1 MTRPPEDTGAA
12 VPPYEG
18 RKETADSDDQTSKG
32 GARTGGAA
40 APTTDD
46 QMKSP
51 EPADTEG
58 GATGSP
64 ATQEL
69 PAAEAGGGDG
79 ESEEAT
85 TSTAAHTPGTGRA
98 EDKPS

>member
-1 MTRPPEDTGAA
+1 MTRPPEDSPAA

-18 RKETADSDDQTSKG
+18 RKDSADSDDRTAKE

-46 QMKSP
+46 RMKSP
-51 EPADTEG
+51 EPSQTER
-58 GATGSP
+58 GATASP
-64 ATQEL
+64 SDEQ
-69 PAAEAGGGDG
+69 PADQMPETE
-79 ESEEAT
+79 ESEGA
-85 TSTAAHTPGTGRA
+85 SSDAAHDAGTGRA